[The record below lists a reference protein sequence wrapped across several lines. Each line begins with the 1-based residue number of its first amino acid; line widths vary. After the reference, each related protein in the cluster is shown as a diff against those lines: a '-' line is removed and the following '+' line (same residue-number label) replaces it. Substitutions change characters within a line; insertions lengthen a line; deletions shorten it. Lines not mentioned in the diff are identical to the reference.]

1 MASNPGHAARSHGG
15 VPRYALPAMIPRRLA
30 MAGCM
35 ALCARTATSQALE
48 RSVSLIAPFSAGG
61 AADIAARLF
70 AAHAPHHMG
79 VPQPIIV
86 DNRTGA
92 SGSIGTQY
100 VARARP
106 DGHTLLLARVGSSA
120 ILPATDLRTP
130 YSVEDFTWLGMLDEN
145 PFVIGVRADAPWSDI
160 DALLR
165 AIRAAPGTLNFATSG
180 PATILDLGVR
190 HMLASAGL
198 PIDAAQALP
207 FRGGGEALTALL
219 GGHAQ
224 FVGNNLGEM
233 LGAIQQGQVRALVI
247 SGGIT
252 LPGVPSAMD
261 AGLPAL
267 AALAG
272 WSALA
277 APANLP
283 EAMEEYWTRVVAAT
297 TRDPGWLA
305 ATRRTGSV
313 PRAMGGAATR
323 AHVIAQITL
332 FRDLA
337 QRLNLG

>member
-1 MASNPGHAARSHGG
+1 MREEMMTFMPNTT
-15 VPRYALPAMIPRRLA
+15 RRLVLA
-30 MAGCM
+30 SGL
-35 ALCARTATSQALE
+35 ALALNPVAAQPLE
-48 RSVSLIAPFSAGG
+48 RVVALVAPFSAGG

-70 AAHAPHHMG
+70 AAHAPRHMG
-79 VPQPIIV
+79 IPAQPIIV
-86 DNRTGA
+86 ENRTGA

-120 ILPATDLRTP
+120 ILPATDPRTP
-130 YSVEDFTWLGMLDEN
+130 YSVDDFTWLALLDEN
-145 PFVIGVRADAPWSDI
+145 PFVICVRADAPWTDLAS
-160 DALLR
+160 LLQ
-165 AIRAAPGTLNFATSG
+165 AIRAAPDKLNFATSG

-224 FVGNNLGEM
+224 FVGNNLGDM
-233 LGAIQQGQVRALVI
+233 LGAIQQGQVRALVV
-247 SGGIT
+247 SGDARLT
-252 LPGVPSAMD
+252 SLPQVPTAAQ

-267 AALAG
+267 SALAG
-272 WSALA
+272 WNALA
-277 APANLP
+277 APAQLP
-283 EAMEEYWTRVVAAT
+283 EPITAYWNQVIVAVA
-297 TRDPGWLA
+297 RDADWLA

-313 PRAMGGAATR
+313 PRYLDGQATR
-323 AHVIAQITL
+323 EHVIQQIAL
-332 FRDLA
+332 YRDLA

>member
-1 MASNPGHAARSHGG
+1 MITRRSALAAGMG
-15 VPRYALPAMIPRRLA
+15 LAAGPALGQVLDRPVTL
-30 MAGCM
+30 
-35 ALCARTATSQALE
+35 
-48 RSVSLIAPFSAGG
+48 VAPFSAGG
-61 AADIAARLF
+61 AADLAARLF
-70 AAHAPHHMG
+70 AAHAPRHMG
-79 VPQPIIV
+79 SPAQPIIV

-120 ILPATDLRTP
+120 ILPATDPRTP
-130 YSVEDFTWLGMLDEN
+130 YSLEDFTWLALLDEN
-145 PFVIGVRADAPWSDI
+145 PFVVCVRTDAPWRDLA
-160 DALLR
+160 ALLA

-180 PATILDLGVR
+180 PATILDLGIR

-224 FVGNNLGEM
+224 FVGNNLGDM
-233 LGAIQQGQVRALVI
+233 LGAIQQGQVRALVV
-247 SGGIT
+247 SGDAR
-252 LPGVPSAMD
+252 LPSLPNTPTAAE

-267 AALAG
+267 SQLAG

-283 EAMEEYWTRVVAAT
+283 EPVLEFWTRVARAT
-297 TRDPGWLA
+297 TQDAEWLA

-313 PRAMGGAATR
+313 PRSLEGAALR
-323 AHVIAQITL
+323 AMVEAQIAL
-332 FRDLA
+332 YRDLA
-337 QRLNLG
+337 RRLNLG

>member
-1 MASNPGHAARSHGG
+1 MGLAAG
-15 VPRYALPAMIPRRLA
+15 PALGQVLDRPVTL
-30 MAGCM
+30 
-35 ALCARTATSQALE
+35 
-48 RSVSLIAPFSAGG
+48 VAPFSAGG
-61 AADIAARLF
+61 AADLAARLF
-70 AAHAPHHMG
+70 AAHAPRHMG
-79 VPQPIIV
+79 SPAQPIIV

-120 ILPATDLRTP
+120 ILPATDPRTP
-130 YSVEDFTWLGMLDEN
+130 YAVDDFTWLALLDEN
-145 PFVIGVRADAPWSDI
+145 PFVVCVRTDAPWRDLA
-160 DALLR
+160 ALLA

-180 PATILDLGVR
+180 PATILDLGIR

-224 FVGNNLGEM
+224 FVGNNLGDM
-233 LGAIQQGQVRALVI
+233 LGAIQQGQVRALVV
-247 SGGIT
+247 SGDAR
-252 LPGVPSAMD
+252 LPSLPNTPTAAE

-267 AALAG
+267 SQLAG

-283 EAMEEYWTRVVAAT
+283 EPVLEFWTRVAGAT
-297 TRDPGWLA
+297 TQDAEWLA

-313 PRAMGGAATR
+313 PRSLEGAALR
-323 AHVIAQITL
+323 AMVEAQIAL
-332 FRDLA
+332 YRDLA
-337 QRLNLG
+337 RRLNLG